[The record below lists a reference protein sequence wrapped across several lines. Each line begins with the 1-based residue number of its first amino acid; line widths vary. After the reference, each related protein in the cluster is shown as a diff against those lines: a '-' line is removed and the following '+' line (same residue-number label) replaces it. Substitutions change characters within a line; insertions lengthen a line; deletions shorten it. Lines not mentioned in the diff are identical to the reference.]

1 MVDKNTFFEAFN
13 LYGSVKGIIFK
24 AF

>member
-1 MVDKNTFFEAFN
+1 VDKNTFFEAFN
-13 LYGSVKGIIFK
+13 LFGSVKGIIFK